1 MLITGIVLEYGKYII
16 LISFQSVKFSSFSVC
31 RIVQPIPRIEE
42 LLSSLPLSSLP
53 SSLLSFASHFSFLPF
68 IFLGIELR
76 VLCLLDSTK
85 WDPQFFNF
93 RTLYF
98 SHKKS
103 HTHQQEYVLSISS
116 LKHWLC
122 LFGVGKARQR
132 SWSQIYNQA
141 NGKRITWYFM
151 CMVECIVAKIKH
163 LWNYLLVKSLPC
175 NRKAV
180 RTQKRSILHSSLAE
194 QDILTHTSS
203 SSPNTATQGNS
214 PHGILSL
221 QKGLLCFVY
230 KLTCASIYLPHVLV
244 STEVRGEHDR
254 FPGSVVKVVIRHLI
268 GN

>member
-1 MLITGIVLEYGKYII
+1 MLITGIVLEYSKYII

-31 RIVQPIPRIEE
+31 RIVQPIPLIEE

-53 SSLLSFASHFSFLPF
+53 SFLSPLPSSLLSFASHLSFLPF

-122 LFGVGKARQR
+122 LFGVGKARYR

-141 NGKRITWYFM
+141 NAKRITWYFIYV
-151 CMVECIVAKIKH
+151 VECIVAKIKH
-163 LWNYLLVKSLPC
+163 LWNYLLVKPLPC

-180 RTQKRSILHSSLAE
+180 
-194 QDILTHTSS
+194 
-203 SSPNTATQGNS
+203 
-214 PHGILSL
+214 
-221 QKGLLCFVY
+221 
-230 KLTCASIYLPHVLV
+230 
-244 STEVRGEHDR
+244 
-254 FPGSVVKVVIRHLI
+254 
-268 GN
+268 